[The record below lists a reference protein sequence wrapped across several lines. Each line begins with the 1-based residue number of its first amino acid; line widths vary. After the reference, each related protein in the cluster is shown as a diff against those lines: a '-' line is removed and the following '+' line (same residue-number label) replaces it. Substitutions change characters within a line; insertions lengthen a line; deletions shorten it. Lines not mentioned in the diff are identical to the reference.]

1 MNKVTHICQEIRIMS
16 IVTHIWEYISVLV
29 VVGLVFQQ
37 QESVKSELIEKSF
50 IKLVSYV
57 VFVSL
62 LQIA

>member
-1 MNKVTHICQEIRIMS
+1 MS
-16 IVTHIWEYISVLV
+16 RVTHIWEEISVLV

-50 IKLVSYV
+50 ITLVSYFA
-57 VFVSL
+57 FVLL